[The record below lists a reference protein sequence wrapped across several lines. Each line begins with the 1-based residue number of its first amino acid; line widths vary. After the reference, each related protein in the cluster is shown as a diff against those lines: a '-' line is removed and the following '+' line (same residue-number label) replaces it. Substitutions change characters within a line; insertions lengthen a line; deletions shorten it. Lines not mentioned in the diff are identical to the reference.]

1 MKNPLNRLFFYGV
14 FGLGL
19 STAMVAENY
28 INKRNS
34 LWEYVVGITLF
45 VFSLVFIIGRIY
57 IIKKNK

>member
-1 MKNPLNRLFFYGV
+1 MKNPLNRLFFYGI

-45 VFSLVFIIGRIY
+45 IFSLVFIIGRIY